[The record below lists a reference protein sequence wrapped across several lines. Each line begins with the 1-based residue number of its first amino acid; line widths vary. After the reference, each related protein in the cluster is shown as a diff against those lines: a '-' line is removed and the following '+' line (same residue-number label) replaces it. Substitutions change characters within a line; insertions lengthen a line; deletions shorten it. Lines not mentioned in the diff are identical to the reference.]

1 MTLRVYHVTLLFQV
15 SELDTYLQ
23 VDPKLDE
30 STGVETQSDTTVRLC
45 LSMSAHVPNY
55 DLVLLPQ

>member
-45 LSMSAHVPNY
+45 LSMSVHVPNY